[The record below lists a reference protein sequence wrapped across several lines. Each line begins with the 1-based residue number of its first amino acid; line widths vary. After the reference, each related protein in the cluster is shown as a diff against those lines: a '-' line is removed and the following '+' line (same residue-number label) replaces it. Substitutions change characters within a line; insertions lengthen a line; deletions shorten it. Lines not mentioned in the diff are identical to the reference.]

1 MKVASFHCKIAS
13 GKSER
18 KFSNFFK
25 FSSFFSSR
33 SRPQTSLSR
42 DKEVE
47 LCVEEP
53 KVSINA
59 RPKTSYRAV
68 KPVFT
73 AAEIA
78 KATEEITTKVVDVK
92 PNYATYRL
100 PLTPR
105 FSSRLEKIAEEPVAI
120 GDTDKDL
127 SLYHKEINSLKSFI
141 VITCEDTKKNLLNNI
156 EGLTAKI
163 DEHHIRMTESTKDK
177 SRETV
182 NLKMRNDA
190 LNTSLKHKAEE
201 NARLKREVRE
211 LKKNSETA
219 SSHRTDL

>member
-1 MKVASFHCKIAS
+1 M
-13 GKSER
+13 
-18 KFSNFFK
+18 N
-25 FSSFFSSR
+25 
-33 SRPQTSLSR
+33 R

-47 LCVEEP
+47 QPCVEEP
-53 KVSINA
+53 KVSIHS

-68 KPVFT
+68 KPPLT
-73 AAEIA
+73 EADIA
-78 KATEEITTKVVDVK
+78 KATENAKKTEISTKVVNVK
-92 PNYATYRL
+92 PIYEIYRR
-100 PLTPR
+100 PQTPR
-105 FSSRLEKIAEEPVAI
+105 FAARLEKIAEEPEAI

-127 SLYHKEINSLKSFI
+127 GLYHKEIDSLKSF
-141 VITCEDTKKNLLNNI
+141 VVVTCEDTKKNLLNNI

-163 DEHHIRMTESTKDK
+163 DEHHTRMTESTKDK

-182 NLKMRNDA
+182 NLKMKNDA

-219 SSHRTDL
+219 SSRQTDL